1 MNDIAR
7 IDTQRRRLCFAAVVA
22 SALPALALQHQ
33 AQAADAVRIRLGTLA
48 PKGSSYHRALQ
59 EMGERWRKAQ
69 GGGATFTIFADGTQG
84 GEADMVRRMRVGQLN
99 AGLLS
104 VIGLLEID
112 RSVMALQ
119 YMPMVYRNWDEVDY
133 VRDRLAPMLEARLL
147 EKGFVVLFW
156 GDGGWVRYFSNKPA
170 LRPADFRRMK
180 MFVWSGDTQQVEIM
194 KSMNYQP
201 VSIEVADIL
210 PGLQTGL
217 IDAVPAT
224 PFFALAGQFNGP
236 APYLLD
242 VKWVPIV
249 GACVMT
255 RKAWDAMSETARE
268 ELKRA
273 AAQAGAEIRS
283 RGRAEDLESI
293 EAMKRRGLKVATM
306 TPEIEAEWRRT
317 AEEVYPR
324 IRGAA
329 VPAPIFDEALR
340 LVAEFRASGLARK

>member
-1 MNDIAR
+1 MNVTR
-7 IDTQRRRLCFAAVVA
+7 IDRQRRRLCFAAGLA
-22 SALPALALQHQ
+22 GALPALTWQHH
-33 AQAADAVRIRLGTLA
+33 ADAADALRIRLGTLA

-59 EMGERWRKAQ
+59 EMGERWRNAQ

-84 GEADMVRRMRVGQLN
+84 GEADTVRRMRVGQLN

-104 VIGLLEID
+104 VMGLLEID
-112 RSVMALQ
+112 LSVMALQ
-119 YMPMVYRNWDEVDY
+119 YMPMEYRNWDEVVY
-133 VRDRLAPMLEARLL
+133 VRERLAPMLEARLL

-156 GDGGWVRYFSNKPA
+156 GDGGWVRYFSNAPA
-170 LRPADFRRMK
+170 LRPADFRRLK
-180 MFVWSGDTQQVEIM
+180 MFVWSGDPQQVEIM
-194 KSMNYQP
+194 KSMNYLP
-201 VSIEVADIL
+201 VSIETADIL
-210 PGLQTGL
+210 PSLQTGL

-242 VKWVPIV
+242 IKWVPIV
-249 GACVMT
+249 GACVLT
-255 RKAWDAMSETARE
+255 KKAWDAMTETARE

-293 EAMKRRGLKVATM
+293 EAMKRRGLKVATV
-306 TPEIEAEWRRT
+306 TPEIEAEWRKT

-329 VPAPIFDEALR
+329 VPAAIFDEALR
-340 LVAEFRASGLARK
+340 LVAECRTSRQASK

>member
-1 MNDIAR
+1 MNDITR
-7 IDTQRRRLCFAAVVA
+7 IDVRRRRLCLAAGIA
-22 SALPALALQHQ
+22 TALPALTLPRRSE
-33 AQAADAVRIRLGTLA
+33 AVDPLRIRLGTLA

-59 EMGERWRKAQ
+59 EMGEKWRIAQ
-69 GGGATFTIFADGTQG
+69 GAGATFTIFADGTQG
-84 GEADMVRRMRVGQLN
+84 GEADTVRRMRVGQLN
-99 AGLLS
+99 AALLS

-133 VRDRLAPMLEARLL
+133 VRERLAPMLEARLL

-156 GDGGWVRYFSNKPA
+156 GDGGWVRYFSNAPA
-170 LRPADFRRMK
+170 LHPADFRRMK
-180 MFVWSGDTQQVEIM
+180 MFVWSGDPQQVEIM
-194 KSMNYQP
+194 KSMNYLP
-201 VSIEVADIL
+201 VSIETADIL

-242 VKWVPIV
+242 IKWVPIV
-249 GACVMT
+249 GACVVT
-255 RKAWDAMSETARE
+255 RKAWDAMTAAARE

-273 AAQAGAEIRS
+273 AVQAGAEIRS
-283 RGRAEDLESI
+283 RGRVEDLESI
-293 EAMKRRGLKVATM
+293 DAMKRRGLKVATL

-324 IRGAA
+324 IRGTA
-329 VPAPIFDEALR
+329 VPAAIFDEALR
-340 LVAEFRASGLARK
+340 LVAEFRTSGQARK

>member
-1 MNDIAR
+1 MNLTR
-7 IDTQRRRLCFAAVVA
+7 IDKQRRRLCFSAGLAA
-22 SALPALALQHQ
+22 ALPALTWQHH
-33 AQAADAVRIRLGTLA
+33 AEAADALRIRLGTLA

-59 EMGERWRKAQ
+59 EMGERWRNAQ

-84 GEADMVRRMRVGQLN
+84 GEADTVRRMRVGQLN

-104 VIGLLEID
+104 VICLLEIY
-112 RSVMALQ
+112 RSVMALK

-133 VRDRLAPMLEARLL
+133 VRERLAPMLEARLL

-156 GDGGWVRYFSNKPA
+156 GDGGWVRYFSNAPA

-180 MFVWSGDTQQVEIM
+180 MFVWSGDPQQVEIM
-194 KSMNYQP
+194 KSMNYLP
-201 VSIEVADIL
+201 VSIETADIL

-224 PFFALAGQFNGP
+224 PFFALAGQVNGP

-242 VKWVPIV
+242 ITWVPIV
-249 GACVMT
+249 GACVVT
-255 RKAWDAMSETARE
+255 RKAWEAMTDTARE

-293 EAMKRRGLKVATM
+293 EAMKRRGLKVAAV
-306 TPEIEAEWRRT
+306 TPEIEAEWRKT

-329 VPAPIFDEALR
+329 VPAAIFDEALR
-340 LVAEFRASGLARK
+340 LVAEFRMSRQASK